1 MLGGGMMR
9 DLLSVLVVVVV
20 GVVIL
25 VFSAGKGCFGRHE
38 GPGEVTSVPR
48 PAAVVAQ
55 RTSDLAAVASGIG
68 VAQPKQILFGDL
80 HVHTTISFDA
90 FIANMPMMQGEGS
103 HPQADACDFARYC
116 SALDFWSINDHA
128 EGITPRGWRETI
140 ESIRQCNQVAGDS
153 ASPDTVAFL
162 GWEWTQVGTTPDNH
176 YGHKNVVLAHTDDER
191 IPSRTIAARSTV
203 RRLQRGIPRT
213 GLGLLALLGG
223 ERRYHDLATFLEA
236 RLSVEECDLDVHV
249 RDLPG
254 DCIETAET
262 PGELFRKL
270 DEWGHDS
277 IVIPHG
283 TTWGMYTP
291 PGSTWDKQLT
301 DAENDPDRQTL
312 FEIYSGHGNSDE
324 YRDWRGVVFDAGGV
338 ARCPEPSANYLPSC
352 WQAGEIIRGRC
363 LAEGLGEDECDDR
376 AVAARANAAEALVPG
391 HLTVPGAT
399 AAEWLDSGQCRDCDQ
414 PAFNYRPGGSAQYA
428 LAIRNFDEPGEPRRA
443 RFGFM
448 SSSDNHFARPGTGYK
463 EVSRR
468 GMTESNLALG
478 PDSRL
483 AFIFRSPPEEPLA
496 ESRPFDLETTERTGF
511 QLFEMERQASF
522 FMTGGLIA
530 AHSEGRDRGSI
541 WSAMERREVYGTSGP
556 RILLWFD
563 LLNPP
568 GSRGAKLPMGSET
581 RMSANPVFQV
591 RAVGSLAQNPGCPE
605 YAIDAL
611 SPERLQHVCK
621 GECYNPSD
629 RRRIIT
635 RIEVVRI
642 QPQNHR
648 DEPVAE
654 LIQSPWRSFECEPD
668 PAGCSIAFEDPDY
681 AASARD
687 TIYYVRAMEEP
698 APGINVA
705 NLRCD
710 YDEEGRCTK
719 VSLCGGPDR
728 EAMLDD
734 CLAEHEPRAWSSPI
748 FVDFAAEQ

>member
-1 MLGGGMMR
+1 MLR
-9 DLLSVLVVVVV
+9 DLLSMLVVVVI
-20 GVVIL
+20 GVAAL
-25 VFSAGKGCFGRHE
+25 VFAAGKGCFGRHE
-38 GPGEVTSVPR
+38 GPGELTSVPR
-48 PAAVVAQ
+48 PPAVVAQ
-55 RTSDLAAVASGIG
+55 RTADLAAAASGVG
-68 VAQPKQILFGDL
+68 VAQPRQILFGDL
-80 HVHTTISFDA
+80 HVHTTLSFDA
-90 FIANMPMMQGEGS
+90 FIMNLPMLQGEGS

-128 EGITPRGWRETI
+128 EGLTPRGWRETI
-140 ESIRQCNQVAGDS
+140 ESIRQCNQVAGAS

-203 RRLQRGIPRT
+203 RRLQRGVPSA
-213 GLGLLALLGG
+213 GLGFLALMGG
-223 ERRYHDLATFLEA
+223 DRRYHDLAAFLDA
-236 RLSVEECDLDVHV
+236 RLSVGECDVGAHV

-254 DCIETAET
+254 DCVETAGT

-270 DEWGHDS
+270 DEWGHDA

-291 PGSTWDKQLT
+291 PGSSWDKQLT
-301 DAENDPDRQTL
+301 DAESDPDRQTL
-312 FEIYSGHGNSDE
+312 LEIYSGHGNSDE

-338 ARCPEPSANYLPSC
+338 ARCPEPSADYLPSC

-363 LAEGLGEDECDDR
+363 LAEGLGEDECDGR
-376 AVAARANAAEALVPG
+376 AATARANAAEALVAG
-391 HLTVPGAT
+391 HITVPGAT
-399 AAEWLDSGQCRDCDQ
+399 AAEWLDAGQCRDCDQ
-414 PAFNYRPGGSAQYA
+414 PAFNYRPGGSAQYV

-448 SSSDNHFARPGTGYK
+448 SSSDNHYARPGTGYK
-463 EVSRR
+463 EVHRR
-468 GMTESNLALG
+468 GMTESNAAVDRESPLA
-478 PDSRL
+478 SVFQR
-483 AFIFRSPPEEPLA
+483 PEEEPVA
-496 ESRPFDLETTERTGF
+496 ESRPFDMETTELSGF

-530 AHSEGRDRGSI
+530 AHSEGRDRGAI
-541 WSAMERREVYGTSGP
+541 WAAMKRREVYGTSGP

-581 RMSANPVFQV
+581 RMGANPIFQV
-591 RAVGSLAQNPGCPE
+591 RAVGSFAQDPGCPE

-611 SPERLQHVCK
+611 DPERLQHVCK

-629 RRRIIT
+629 RRRLIT

-642 QPQNHR
+642 QPQNR
-648 DEPVAE
+648 KGEPLTE
-654 LIQSPWRSFECEPD
+654 LIQSPWRSYECEPD
-668 PAGCSIAFEDPDY
+668 PAGCSITFEDPDY

-687 TIYYVRAMEEP
+687 AVYYVRVIEEP
-698 APGINVA
+698 APGVNAA

-710 YDEEGRCTK
+710 YDEEGRCTE
-719 VSLCGGPDR
+719 VNLCGGPDR
-728 EAMLDD
+728 ADVLDD

-748 FVDFAAEQ
+748 FVDFAAKE